1 MIERAAVPPRTI
13 KKLSGFFCHAI
24 FILDFFGGRDI
35 QSQKTSSAAPNLSLE
50 SAARISGGGGGIDFG
65 LRPSPLRGCLRQSVT
80 LRVARTSEM
89 LTRPTPGASA
99 LRAQLSVDLPRD
111 RPLAWFIIPQLMA
124 EGVGLIS
131 ASGLH
136 PRGAAFGSL

>member
-1 MIERAAVPPRTI
+1 MERAAVPPRTI
-13 KKLSGFFCHAI
+13 KKVSDLFWAAT
-24 FILDFFGGRDI
+24 FILDFFGARN
-35 QSQKTSSAAPNLSLE
+35 SATENHHPQLPDLSLE
-50 SAARISGGGGGIDFG
+50 SASRISGGGDGIDFG
-65 LRPSPLRGCLRQSVT
+65 LWPSPLRGCLRQSVT

-136 PRGAAFGSL
+136 PCGAAFGSL